1 MGLREALRRTGTR
14 HPAVLPAV
22 HPGGTETRLAVEA
35 GLRRRGWPVAA
46 SPAAASALLVVGAGG
61 AGAGEWTDALWRQ
74 IPYPKS
80 RSTVTGADGVETA
93 LDGLLRTLAAPA
105 GGSGGGMA
113 GDVGPGEGAARGRPG
128 AGHGAHDDHGGH
140 ESPRGPR
147 GREDHRG
154 HGGDEPG
161 HEGHESHDG
170 HESAGTH
177 ERPGGH
183 GAHDAHAAHLD
194 HAGPVAGLPM
204 AERADDRDGL
214 RLDRL
219 HLPLGPGL
227 TDWPAGLVL
236 DVALQG
242 DVVQHAEVRTATPA
256 AEELPY
262 WDEPWLRAARG
273 EDVVRGAA
281 HRRCCAAHLDS
292 IARLLAVSG
301 WPDPAVRA
309 RRLRDAVLGGSPAR
323 EWSAGL
329 GRLGRRVRRSRVLR
343 ASTAGLGA
351 LPAARARRSG
361 VTGPAL
367 AADGDAY
374 DRLLTWLGEAMRHAA
389 GVDDDRP
396 LAPYGQEGPRGRLDG
411 PRPPSRA
418 LLDVLPDLLRGAEF
432 TSARV
437 IVASLDPDLDELA
450 VAVCG

>member
-14 HPAVLPAV
+14 HPAVLLAV

-46 SPAAASALLVVGAGG
+46 SPAAASGLLVVGAGG

-80 RSTVTGADGVETA
+80 RSTVTGAEGVETA

-105 GGSGGGMA
+105 GGSGGGVA
-113 GDVGPGEGAARGRPG
+113 GEVGPGEGAAGRRPG
-128 AGHGAHDDHGGH
+128 AGHAAHQDHGTH
-140 ESPRGPR
+140 EGPR
-147 GREDHRG
+147 GGEDNRG
-154 HGGDEPG
+154 HGGEPG
-161 HEGHESHDG
+161 HEGHTG
-170 HESAGTH
+170 HESADGHDAH
-177 ERPGGH
+177 EPPGGH
-183 GAHDAHAAHLD
+183 GAHDAHAAHLG

-227 TDWPAGLVL
+227 ADWPAGLVL

-242 DVVQHAEVRTATPA
+242 DVVQHAGVRTATRA

-301 WPDPAVRA
+301 WPDPAARA
-309 RRLRDAVLGGSPAR
+309 RRLRDAVLDGVPAR
-323 EWSAGL
+323 VWSAGL
-329 GRLGRRVRRSRVLR
+329 ERLGRRVRRSRVLR

-374 DRLLTWLGEAMRHAA
+374 DRLLTWLDEAARHAA

-396 LAPYGQEGPRGRLDG
+396 LARYGQDGPRGRLDG

-450 VAVCG
+450 VAVRG

>member
-1 MGLREALRRTGTR
+1 MGLREALRRMGTR
-14 HPAVLPAV
+14 HPAVLLAV

-80 RSTVTGADGVETA
+80 RSAVTGAEGVETA
-93 LDGLLRTLAAPA
+93 LDGLLRTLAAPT
-105 GGSGGGMA
+105 GGSSGGMT
-113 GDVGPGEGAARGRPG
+113 GHGGPGEGAARGRPG
-128 AGHGAHDDHGGH
+128 AGHGGHEDHGGH
-140 ESPRGPR
+140 
-147 GREDHRG
+147 
-154 HGGDEPG
+154 GGEPG
-161 HEGHESHDG
+161 HEGHED
-170 HESAGTH
+170 HESHGDHEDHESPGGHDTH
-177 ERPGGH
+177 GSPGGH
-183 GAHDAHAAHLD
+183 GAHDAHAAHLP
-194 HAGPVAGLPM
+194 HVGPVAGLPM
-204 AERADDRDGL
+204 AQRADDRDGL

-219 HLPLGPGL
+219 HLPLGPAL
-227 TDWPAGLVL
+227 ADWPAGLVL

-242 DVVQHAEVRTATPA
+242 DVVQHAEVRTTTPA
-256 AEELPY
+256 AEALPY

-281 HRRCCAAHLDS
+281 QRRCCAAHLDS

-301 WPDPAVRA
+301 WPDPAARA
-309 RRLRDAVLGGSPAR
+309 RRLRDAVLDGAPVQ
-323 EWSAGL
+323 EWGAGL
-329 GRLGRRVRRSRVLR
+329 RRLARRVRRSRVLR
-343 ASTAGLGA
+343 ELTAGLGA
-351 LPAARARRSG
+351 LPAVRARRSG

-374 DRLLTWLGEAMRHAA
+374 DRLLTWLDEAARCAA

-396 LAPYGQEGPRGRLDG
+396 LALYGLEGPRGRLDG
-411 PRPPSRA
+411 PRPPSQA

-437 IVASLDPDLDELA
+437 IVASLDPDLDEVA
-450 VAVCG
+450 VAVRG

>member
-1 MGLREALRRTGTR
+1 MGLREALRRIGTR
-14 HPAVLPAV
+14 HPAVLLAV
-22 HPGGTETRLAVEA
+22 HPGGTKTRLAVEA

-46 SPAAASALLVVGAGG
+46 SPAAASGLLVVGSGG

-74 IPYPKS
+74 LPYPKS
-80 RSTVTGADGVETA
+80 RSAVTEAEGVETA
-93 LDGLLRTLAAPA
+93 LDGLLRTLTAPA
-105 GGSGGGMA
+105 GA
-113 GDVGPGEGAARGRPG
+113 GVAGHVGPGEGEARGRLR
-128 AGHGAHDDHGGH
+128 AG
-140 ESPRGPR
+140 
-147 GREDHRG
+147 
-154 HGGDEPG
+154 
-161 HEGHESHDG
+161 
-170 HESAGTH
+170 
-177 ERPGGH
+177 PGGH
-183 GAHDAHAAHLD
+183 GAHDAHAAHLP

-227 TDWPAGLVL
+227 ADWPAGLVL

-242 DVVQHAEVRTATPA
+242 DVVQHAEVRITAPA

-273 EDVVRGAA
+273 EEVGRGAA

-301 WPDPAVRA
+301 WPDPAARA
-309 RRLRDAVLGGSPAR
+309 RRLRDAVLDGAPGQ
-323 EWSAGL
+323 EWGAEL
-329 GRLGRRVRRSRVLR
+329 GRLGRRVRRSRLLR
-343 ASTAGLGA
+343 ELTAGLGA
-351 LPAARARRSG
+351 LPGARARRFG

-374 DRLLTWLGEAMRHAA
+374 DRLLTWLDEAALCAA

-396 LAPYGQEGPRGRLDG
+396 LAPHGQHDKQGPRGRLDG
-411 PRPPSRA
+411 PRPPSQA
-418 LLDVLPDLLRGAEF
+418 LLDALPGLLRGAEF

-450 VAVCG
+450 VAAHG